1 MGAEVGEILS
11 LLAVPAAAG
20 AAWAG
25 VKSGLNGAR
34 QSIVQIEKIVTRL
47 DDKVDSHGERLAA
60 VEKETENLKERL
72 IDAGKRKS

>member
-1 MGAEVGEILS
+1 MEGSVGELLS

-34 QSIVQIEKIVTRL
+34 QSIAQIEKIVTRL
-47 DDKVDSHGERLAA
+47 DDKVDKLEVGHGERITALE
-60 VEKETENLKERL
+60 VETNNIKER
-72 IDAGKRKS
+72 D

>member
-1 MGAEVGEILS
+1 MAELLS

-34 QSIVQIEKIVTRL
+34 ESIIQIERIVNRL
-47 DDKVDSHGERLAA
+47 DEKVDQHGDRISRIE
-60 VEKETENLKERL
+60 VETAHLKSR
-72 IDAGKRKS
+72 G

>member
-1 MGAEVGEILS
+1 MESELVTLLS

-34 QSIVQIEKIVTRL
+34 HSITQIEKIVTRL
-47 DDKVDSHGERLAA
+47 DNKVDSHGERITALE
-60 VEKETENLKERL
+60 VETQNLK
-72 IDAGKRKS
+72 G

>member
-1 MGAEVGEILS
+1 MGELLS

-34 QSIVQIEKIVTRL
+34 QSIAQIEKIVTRL
-47 DDKVDSHGERLAA
+47 DDKVDKLEVGHGERITALE
-60 VEKETENLKERL
+60 VETNNIKER
-72 IDAGKRKS
+72 G